1 MKTPLLVRIVRTRPR
16 LFTSLAIGVLVS
28 AALALLTDW
37 RLATRLLVAWDIFVA
52 LYLALAAHLMSR
64 SDVDRIRDRA
74 ATEDEGQLAI
84 LVLTVVAALASLGAI
99 FAELGTGTGRRPAH
113 IVLAALTILLSW
125 AFIHAIFALHYAHE
139 FYDETI
145 GGGMAFPGGET
156 EPDYWDF
163 VYFSFV
169 IGMTSQVSDVGVIV
183 VEAVVAIGR
192 IARDAAD
199 EARRIV
205 HAAGSLVGRLLGVRA
220 ERAGAVDHGPGAV
233 GGDDLLGRDPVLDPA
248 LERAERVQGIGAG

>member
-74 ATEDEGQLAI
+74 AMEDEGQLAI

-99 FAELGTGTGRRPAH
+99 FAELGTSAGAGGGRQPIH
-113 IVLAALTILLSW
+113 LVLATVTIVLSW
-125 AFIHAIFALHYAHE
+125 AFIHSMFALHYAHE
-139 FYDETI
+139 FYGNGRDGI
-145 GGGMAFPGGET
+145 VGGISFPDDN

-163 VYFSFV
+163 CYFSFTL
-169 IGMTSQVSDVGVIV
+169 GMCAQVSDATISSKSIRRTALSHSVISFV
-183 VEAVVAIGR
+183 FNAALLALTVNIAASAI
-192 IARDAAD
+192 
-199 EARRIV
+199 
-205 HAAGSLVGRLLGVRA
+205 
-220 ERAGAVDHGPGAV
+220 
-233 GGDDLLGRDPVLDPA
+233 
-248 LERAERVQGIGAG
+248 